1 MDESTLKQYAWTAVE
16 ELKAAGEWVAH
27 EDTVSYFA
35 DYEPKDA
42 ERGSSVRVI
51 IVLILR
57 GESPEGIYVNFELK
71 RQSTRAHVEEV
82 KRQIRAYFQDD
93 DHRYEWPVAFT
104 IHEIRQNFQRT
115 YEDWSPEEEVCYAA
129 HVAEGKART
138 QLAEIFERLPSA
150 AITPM
155 RGVETSPNITVDC
168 AASLLGAELR
178 CGSCGHS
185 TMLQYSLLQ
194 RATKNTS
201 TSILNFSKDSLLAI
215 ISRLVCKRCRARE
228 AKIKM

>member
-1 MDESTLKQYAWTAVE
+1 
-16 ELKAAGEWVAH
+16 LKAAGEWVAH

-42 ERGSSVRVI
+42 ARGSSVRVI
-51 IVLILR
+51 IILILR
-57 GESPEGIYVNFELK
+57 GESPEGIYVYFELK

-93 DHRYEWPVAFT
+93 AHRYEWPVAFT
-104 IHEIRQNFQRT
+104 ILEIRQNFQRT

-129 HVAEGKART
+129 QVAKGKERS
-138 QLAEIFERLPSA
+138 QLAEIFERLPGA

-155 RGVETSPNITVDC
+155 RGVETLPNITADC

-185 TMLQYSLLQ
+185 TLLQYGILQ
-194 RATKNTS
+194 RLVQNT
-201 TSILNFSKDSLLAI
+201 TTGILNLSKDLLLATV
-215 ISRLVCKRCRARE
+215 SRLVCKRCRARE

>member
-1 MDESTLKQYAWTAVE
+1 MDESTLKQYARTAVE

-42 ERGSSVRVI
+42 ARGSSVRVI

-129 HVAEGKART
+129 QVAKGKERA
-138 QLAEIFERLPSA
+138 QLAEIFERVPGA

-155 RGVETSPNITVDC
+155 RGVETVTNIAADC
-168 AASLLGAELR
+168 AANLLGAELR

-185 TMLQYSLLQ
+185 TVLHYGILQMV
-194 RATKNTS
+194 AKKNTI
-201 TSILNFSKDSLLAI
+201 SILSLSKDSLLATV
-215 ISRLVCKRCRARE
+215 SRLVCKLCHARE